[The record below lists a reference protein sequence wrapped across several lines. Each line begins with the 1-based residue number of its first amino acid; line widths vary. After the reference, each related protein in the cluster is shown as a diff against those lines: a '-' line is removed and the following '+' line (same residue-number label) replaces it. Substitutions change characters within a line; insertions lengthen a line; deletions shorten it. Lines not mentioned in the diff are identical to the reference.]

1 MVSPIY
7 LRFGGSACRCLRRWL
22 DAPTLEEGDE
32 SYWVPPEI
40 LINGKDNNR
49 SNVIMCER
57 CLDDCSTK
65 YFREKLNGKKGG
77 PSFINYWTL
86 GDPRFND
93 EENPLYAP
101 YLNESSDWRE
111 TLSADQFRDFLHY
124 AKFKYGSES
133 DKCQEC
139 LILSSKK
146 GDPMDSIT
154 VAECKSE
161 GRKKKKRKKKSKAK
175 PAANNAAN
183 EIDDLVAHIEG
194 ERELVHM
201 PVTTFAGARLPDT
214 VVPIQPKEAKWHN
227 KSNEAKKKDFTHKM
241 NVIEEFKSGIL
252 QATDDMPKNS
262 RIGGFDVVRIK
273 DEITGA
279 SELTLSVK
287 ALEVS
292 GGKNICDFF
301 NIHICYVHVSTIQV
315 LESKIL
321 RGTCKRETHFL
332 NSHLIILLYW
342 INSQVILMM

>member
-65 YFREKLNGKKGG
+65 YFREKLNGKKCG

-101 YLNESSDWRE
+101 YLSESSDWRE

-175 PAANNAAN
+175 PAANNVAN

-201 PVTTFAGARLPDT
+201 PVTTFAGARIPDM

-227 KSNEAKKKDFTHKM
+227 KSNESKKKDFTNKM

-262 RIGGFDVVRIK
+262 RIGGFDVLRIQ

-292 GGKNICDFF
+292 GGKNSCDFLIF
-301 NIHICYVHVSTIQV
+301 IFTMYIYPLS
-315 LESKIL
+315 EY
-321 RGTCKRETHFL
+321 CKL
-332 NSHLIILLYW
+332 NFERYL
-342 INSQVILMM
+342 